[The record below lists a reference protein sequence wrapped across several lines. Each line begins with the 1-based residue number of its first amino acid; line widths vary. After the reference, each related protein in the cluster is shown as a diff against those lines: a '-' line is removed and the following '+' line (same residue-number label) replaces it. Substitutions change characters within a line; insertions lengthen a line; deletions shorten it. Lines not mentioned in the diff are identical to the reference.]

1 MEFSKLSV
9 TVYQINSTELN
20 GMNSNAQLRRYTWN
34 APASG
39 LDTPLAMYN
48 VADTTTSYYRV
59 GANKNILALTSGKSI
74 VAQYEYSPFG
84 ATISQTGDMAAVNPF
99 RFSNKYFDDETGL
112 IYYNYRYYNPT
123 LGRWLSRDPI
133 GENGGENLYVF
144 VTNNSIGNVDILG
157 LRCCS
162 EAQKQHCLDGLR
174 DAWRKTKDAWDD
186 FTRYDPVLD
195 GIGGFPKHGGGTTK
209 PKGHYIELT
218 ARFNGIKNSL
228 EQFAECADCD
238 NFNSPPKYPKK
249 LDNWVNRPL
258 PKPVTPNE
266 PMPIIPTIPIPKT
279 PPTPTIPVIDTIL
292 NFFDSLP
299 IMGPIMILP
308 NPEIFMP
315 DFGSSYHGGGFA

>member
-1 MEFSKLSV
+1 MNTVTPKWYVGMDVSEKSIEFFFLPPDNEDGIHKSMP
-9 TVYQINSTELN
+9 NS
-20 GMNSNAQLRRYTWN
+20 
-34 APASG
+34 
-39 LDTPLAMYN
+39 LDTLCEFCDALPDVRN
-48 VADTTTSYYRV
+48 VVVALETGTHSPWMSEYFENRGVKCFV
-59 GANKNILALTSGKSI
+59 GNARKL
-74 VAQYEYSPFG
+74 
-84 ATISQTGDMAAVNPF
+84 AAVWSSVQKSDRN
-99 RFSNKYFDDETGL
+99 DDETGL

>member
-123 LGRWLSRDPI
+123 MGRWLSRVVSGIMRTFCFADR
-133 GENGGENLYVF
+133 L
-144 VTNNSIGNVDILG
+144 S
-157 LRCCS
+157 
-162 EAQKQHCLDGLR
+162 
-174 DAWRKTKDAWDD
+174 DD
-186 FTRYDPVLD
+186 FTRDYS
-195 GIGGFPKHGGGTTK
+195 
-209 PKGHYIELT
+209 
-218 ARFNGIKNSL
+218 A
-228 EQFAECADCD
+228 
-238 NFNSPPKYPKK
+238 
-249 LDNWVNRPL
+249 
-258 PKPVTPNE
+258 
-266 PMPIIPTIPIPKT
+266 
-279 PPTPTIPVIDTIL
+279 
-292 NFFDSLP
+292 
-299 IMGPIMILP
+299 
-308 NPEIFMP
+308 
-315 DFGSSYHGGGFA
+315 